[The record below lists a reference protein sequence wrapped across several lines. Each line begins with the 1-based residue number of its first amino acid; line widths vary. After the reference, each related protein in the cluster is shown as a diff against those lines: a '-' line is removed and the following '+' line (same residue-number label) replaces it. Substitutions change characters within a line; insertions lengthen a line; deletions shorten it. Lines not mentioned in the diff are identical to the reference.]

1 MTREQEIRDALKE
14 FASKVGPLGS
24 VLGTVKSVD
33 AGAFT
38 CVLYDEDSNTEL
50 IDVRLRP
57 VLDDNDFLTVIPK
70 VDTWALAI
78 RIEEDEDWMILAVGE
93 ADKWKIKIGNTTQEI
108 ASTGIVFN
116 GGNLGGMA
124 KIAQLNNN
132 FNSLKVYCEAMKA
145 AVSSGLS
152 AVGVAMAANGGTG
165 ATAFNTAMASQS
177 ITIEN
182 MEDTKVKH

>member
-1 MTREQEIRDALKE
+1 MTREQEIRDALRE

-33 AGAFT
+33 EGAFT
-38 CVLYDEDSNTEL
+38 CVLFDEDSNTEL

-57 VLDDNDFLTVIPK
+57 VLDDNEFFTVIPK
-70 VDTWALAI
+70 VNTWALAI

-93 ADKWKIKIGNTTQEI
+93 ADKWKLKIGNTTQEI
-108 ASTGIVFN
+108 DSNGIVFN
-116 GGNLGGMA
+116 GGSLGGMA
-124 KIAQLNNN
+124 KIAELNNN

-145 AVSSGLS
+145 AIAAGLN
-152 AVGVAMAANGGTG
+152 AVGVAELANGGTG
-165 ATAFNTAMASQS
+165 AAAFNTAMAAQS